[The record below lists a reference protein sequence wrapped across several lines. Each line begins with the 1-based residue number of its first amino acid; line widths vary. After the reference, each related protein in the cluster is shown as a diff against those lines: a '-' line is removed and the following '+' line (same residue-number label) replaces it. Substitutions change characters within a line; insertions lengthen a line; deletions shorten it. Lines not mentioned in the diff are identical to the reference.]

1 MRAPAAHRPRAPRAA
16 ATSGVRAE
24 GASGSEEMNWGLILK
39 FENLFQLRCA
49 CRQLHALSH
58 RKVYRTQWKPVQS
71 SVYPIWS
78 VHLYPQLWQTDK
90 LISVALPHYRH
101 LATKEEKKKNRKK
114 LPLTKGEVEIRQK
127 MTVEELARA
136 MGKDV
141 DHIYEA
147 LLYTDIDFDSLEP
160 DSILYEDYIK
170 LIVKKSGMKYKS
182 AKLKE
187 EKEKEN
193 TDAVKRPPADPAV
206 LTPRPAVVTILGHV
220 DHGKTTLLDSLRKT
234 QVASMEAGGI
244 TQHIGAFLVHLPS
257 GEKITFLD
265 TPGHAAFSAMRARGT
280 NVTDIVILVVAAE
293 DGVMEQTIESI
304 QHAKNAGVPLILA
317 INKCDKPEADP
328 ERVKKELLAHDV
340 VCEEFGGDVQAVN
353 ISALKGENL
362 MVLAEATVALAEM
375 LELKADS
382 TGLVEGTVIESR
394 KDKGKGP
401 VTTAIIQRGTLRKGC
416 VLVAGKTWAKVRFMF
431 DENGKAVDA
440 ASPGIPVEIMGWK
453 EVPSAGDEIIEV
465 ESEQKAHQ
473 VVAWRNYV
481 EQQEKMKRDSE
492 VIEAKQ
498 KEHRTEYEKKQQK
511 LAHLT
516 WRQRKAV
523 LYKANKH
530 LMCSKPKER
539 TEIDKNVLSVI
550 VKGDVDGSVEAI
562 LNILDSYD
570 ADSECKLDIIH
581 FGMGDISETDVSLAE
596 AFNGVV
602 YGFSVKANET
612 IKKLAAK
619 KGIKIKIHN
628 IIYHLIE
635 DVKHELNSRLPPSMV
650 ENTIG
655 EASVLDTFS
664 VTVGKSKVPVAGCRV
679 HKGQLDKKMKFKLIR
694 KGDVIWKGSLSSLKH
709 HKADVQIIKTGMDCG
724 LSLDKDIDFNVGDE
738 IICYEEKEVGQT
750 TSWDP
755 GF

>member
-1 MRAPAAHRPRAPRAA
+1 
-16 ATSGVRAE
+16 
-24 GASGSEEMNWGLILK
+24 MNRELLLR
-39 FENLFQLRCA
+39 FENLVQLRGA
-49 CRQLHALSH
+49 CRQLHALSS
-58 RKVYRTQWKPVQS
+58 RKICGAPWKPVQLS
-71 SVYPIWS
+71 AHPMGS
-78 VHLYPQLWQTDK
+78 LLLQPQLWQKDR
-90 LISVALPHYRH
+90 SVSAALSQCRH
-101 LATKEEKKKNRKK
+101 LATKEETKKKKK
-114 LPLTKGEVEIRQK
+114 KIPLTRGEVEIRPK
-127 MTVEELARA
+127 MTVEELAQA
-136 MGKDV
+136 MGKDI
-141 DHIYEA
+141 DHIYEV
-147 LLYTDIDFDSLEP
+147 LLYTDINLDSIEP
-160 DSILYEDYIK
+160 DSILHEDHIK
-170 LIVKKSGMKYKS
+170 MIVQKSGMKYKS

-187 EKEKEN
+187 EKERKN

-206 LTPRPAVVTILGHV
+206 LTPRPPVVTILGHV

-244 TQHIGAFLVHLPS
+244 TQHIGAFLVHMPS

-293 DGVMEQTIESI
+293 DGVMQQTIESI

-375 LELKADS
+375 LELKADA
-382 TGLVEGTVIESR
+382 TGPVEGTVIESR

-401 VTTAIIQRGTLRKGC
+401 LTTAIIQRGTLRKGC
-416 VLVAGKTWAKVRFMF
+416 VLVAGKTWAKVRFLF
-431 DENGKAVDA
+431 DENGKAVHA

-453 EVPSAGDEIIEV
+453 ESPSAGDEILEV
-465 ESEQKAHQ
+465 ESEQRAQ
-473 VVAWRNYV
+473 EVVAWRTYV
-481 EQQEKMKRDSE
+481 EEQEKMKKDLE

-498 KEHRTEYEKKQQK
+498 KEHRLEYEKEQQK
-511 LAHLT
+511 LSHLT
-516 WRQRKAV
+516 WRQRKAA

-530 LMCSKPKER
+530 VMFSRPKER
-539 TEIDKNVLSVI
+539 AEMDENTLSLI

-570 ADSECKLDIIH
+570 CEDECKLDIVY
-581 FGMGDISETDVSLAE
+581 FGMGDISENDISLAE
-596 AFNGVV
+596 AFNGVIL
-602 YGFSVKANET
+602 GFSVKANES
-612 IKKLAAK
+612 IKKLADR
-619 KGIKIKIHN
+619 KGIKIKLHN
-628 IIYHLIE
+628 IIYKLIE
-635 DVKHELNSRLPPSMV
+635 DLKDELNSRLPPTVV
-650 ENTIG
+650 ESTIG

-664 VTVGKSKVPVAGCRV
+664 VTVGKNKIPVAGCRV
-679 HKGQLDKKMKFKLIR
+679 HKGLLDRKMKFKLIR
-694 KGDVIWKGSLSSLKH
+694 NRDVIWKGCLSSLKY
-709 HKADVQIIKTGMDCG
+709 HKDDVQVIKTGMDCG
-724 LSLDKDIDFNVGDE
+724 LSLDKNLEFSIGDE
-738 IICYEEKEVGQT
+738 IICYEEKEVRQT

>member
-1 MRAPAAHRPRAPRAA
+1 
-16 ATSGVRAE
+16 
-24 GASGSEEMNWGLILK
+24 MNRRLILK
-39 FENLFQLRCA
+39 FGNLIHFHGA
-49 CRQLHALSH
+49 CRQLHTLPC
-58 RKVYRTQWKPVQS
+58 RRVYRAQWKPVQS
-71 SVYPIWS
+71 SAWPRRS
-78 VHLYPQLWQTDK
+78 VHLYLQCWQKDK
-90 LISVALPHYRH
+90 FIRVASSPCRY
-101 LATKEEKKKNRKK
+101 LATKEEKKKDRRK
-114 LPLTKGEVEIRQK
+114 LPMTKGEVEIRQQ

-147 LLYTDIDFDSLEP
+147 LLYTDIDVDSLEP
-160 DSILYEDYIK
+160 DSILYEDSIK

-182 AKLKE
+182 AKLRE
-187 EKEKEN
+187 EKEREN
-193 TDAVKRPPADPAV
+193 KDAVKRPPADPAF
-206 LTPRPAVVTILGHV
+206 LTPRPPVVTIMGHV

-234 QVASMEAGGI
+234 QVAAMEAGGI

-280 NVTDIVILVVAAE
+280 YVTDIVILVVAAE
-293 DGVMEQTIESI
+293 DGVMQQTIESI
-304 QHAKNAGVPLILA
+304 EHAKNAGVPLVLA

-353 ISALKGENL
+353 ISALKGDNL
-362 MVLAEATVALAEM
+362 MVLAEATVLLAEM
-375 LELKADS
+375 LELKADY
-382 TGLVEGTVIESR
+382 TGLVEGTIIESR

-440 ASPGIPVEIMGWK
+440 ASPSIPVEIMGWK
-453 EVPSAGDEIIEV
+453 EVPSAGDEILEV
-465 ESEQKAHQ
+465 ESEQRAHE
-473 VVAWRNYV
+473 VVAWRTYV
-481 EQQEKMKRDSE
+481 EQQEKMKKDRE

-498 KEHRTEYEKKQQK
+498 KEHRMEYEKKQQN

-516 WRQRKAV
+516 WRQRKAA

-530 LMCSKPKER
+530 LMLLKPKER
-539 TEIDKNVLSVI
+539 AETDENVLSI
-550 VKGDVDGSVEAI
+550 IIKGDVDGSVEAI
-562 LNILDSYD
+562 LNVLDSYD
-570 ADSECKLDIIH
+570 ADDECKLDVIH
-581 FGMGDISETDVSLAE
+581 FGMGDISETDLSLAE
-596 AFNGVV
+596 TFNGVV

-612 IKKLAAK
+612 IKKMAAK
-619 KGIKIKIHN
+619 KGIKIKLHN
-628 IIYHLIE
+628 IIYKLIE
-635 DVKHELNSRLPPSMV
+635 DLKDELSSRLPPSVV

-664 VTVGKSKVPVAGCRV
+664 ITVGKNKVPVAGCRV
-679 HKGQLDKKMKFKLIR
+679 QKGQLDKKMKFKLIR
-694 KGDVIWKGSLSSLKH
+694 KGNVIWKGSLSSLKH
-709 HKADVQIIKTGMDCG
+709 HKDDVQVIKTGMDCG
-724 LSLDKDIDFNVGDE
+724 LSLDKPIEFSIGDE
-738 IICYEEKEVGQT
+738 IICYEEKEIQQT
-750 TSWDP
+750 TSWNP

>member
-1 MRAPAAHRPRAPRAA
+1 
-16 ATSGVRAE
+16 
-24 GASGSEEMNWGLILK
+24 MNRGLILK
-39 FENLFQLRCA
+39 FEKLVQLRGA
-49 CRQLHALSH
+49 CRQLCTLSS
-58 RKVYRTQWKPVQS
+58 RRVNGTQWKPVQS
-71 SVYPIWS
+71 SAHPVWS
-78 VHLYPQLWQTDK
+78 VLLYPQFWQKDK
-90 LISVALPHYRH
+90 LISIALSQHRH
-101 LATKEEKKKNRKK
+101 LATKEETKKKKK
-114 LPLTKGEVEIRQK
+114 KIPLTKGEVEIRQK

-136 MGKDV
+136 MGKDI

-147 LLYTDIDFDSLEP
+147 LLYTDIDLHSLEP
-160 DSILYEDYIK
+160 DSILYEDHIK
-170 LIVKKSGMKYKS
+170 LVVKKSGMKYKS

-187 EKEKEN
+187 EKEREN

-206 LTPRPAVVTILGHV
+206 LTPRPPVVTILGHV

-280 NVTDIVILVVAAE
+280 HVTDIVILVVAAE
-293 DGVMEQTIESI
+293 DGVMQQTIESI

-382 TGLVEGTVIESR
+382 TGLVEGTIIESR

-401 VTTAIIQRGTLRKGC
+401 VTTAIIQRGTLRKGS

-453 EVPSAGDEIIEV
+453 EVPSAGDEILEV
-465 ESEQKAHQ
+465 ESEQRAHE
-473 VVAWRNYV
+473 VVSWRTYV
-481 EQQEKMKRDSE
+481 EQQERMKRDVE
-492 VIEAKQ
+492 VIEARQ
-498 KEHRTEYEKKQQK
+498 KEHRMEYEKKQQK

-530 LMCSKPKER
+530 LMFSKPKER
-539 TEIDKNVLSVI
+539 TEMDKNVLSVI

-570 ADSECKLDIIH
+570 ADDECKLDIIH
-581 FGMGDISETDVSLAE
+581 FGMGDISETDISLAE

-602 YGFSVKANET
+602 FGFSVKANDS
-612 IKKLAAK
+612 IKQLAAK
-619 KGIKIKIHN
+619 KGIKIKLHN
-628 IIYHLIE
+628 IIYKLIE
-635 DVKHELNSRLPPSMV
+635 DLKEELNSRLPPSVV

-655 EASVLDTFS
+655 EASVLDIFS
-664 VTVGKSKVPVAGCRV
+664 VTVGKNKIPVAGCRV
-679 HKGQLDKKMKFKLIR
+679 QKGLLDKKMKFKLLR
-694 KGDVIWKGSLSSLKH
+694 NGDVIWKGKCDCYLHSVLVTAGSL
-709 HKADVQIIKTGMDCG
+709 
-724 LSLDKDIDFNVGDE
+724 
-738 IICYEEKEVGQT
+738 
-750 TSWDP
+750 
-755 GF
+755 

>member
-1 MRAPAAHRPRAPRAA
+1 
-16 ATSGVRAE
+16 
-24 GASGSEEMNWGLILK
+24 MNRGLILK
-39 FENLFQLRCA
+39 FENLVQLRGA
-49 CRQLHALSH
+49 CWQLRTLSY
-58 RKVYRTQWKPVQS
+58 RKVYRAQWKPVQS
-71 SVYPIWS
+71 SAHPVS
-78 VHLYPQLWQTDK
+78 SLLLYPQFWQKDK
-90 LISVALPHYRH
+90 LISVALSQHRH
-101 LATKEEKKKNRKK
+101 LATKEEAKKKKK
-114 LPLTKGEVEIRQK
+114 KIPLTKGEVEIRQK

-136 MGKDV
+136 MGKDI

-147 LLYTDIDFDSLEP
+147 LLYTDLDLHSLEP
-160 DSILYEDYIK
+160 YSILHEDIIK
-170 LIVKKSGMKYKS
+170 LVVKKSGMKYKS

-187 EKEKEN
+187 EKEREN

-206 LTPRPAVVTILGHV
+206 LTPRPPVVTILGHV

-280 NVTDIVILVVAAE
+280 HVTDIVILVVAAE

-453 EVPSAGDEIIEV
+453 EVPSAGDEILEV
-465 ESEQKAHQ
+465 ESEQRAHE
-473 VVAWRNYV
+473 VVAWRTYV
-481 EQQEKMKRDSE
+481 EQQERMKRDVE

-498 KEHRTEYEKKQQK
+498 KEHRMEYEKKQQK

-530 LMCSKPKER
+530 LMFSKPRER
-539 TEIDKNVLSVI
+539 TEVDKNVLSVI

-570 ADSECKLDIIH
+570 ADDECKLDIIH
-581 FGMGDISETDVSLAE
+581 FGMGDISETDISLAE
-596 AFNGVV
+596 SFNGVV
-602 YGFSVKANET
+602 FGFSVKANES
-612 IKKLAAK
+612 IKQLAAK
-619 KGIKIKIHN
+619 KGIKIKLHS
-628 IIYHLIE
+628 IIYKLIE
-635 DVKHELNSRLPPSMV
+635 DLKDELNSRLPPSVV

-655 EASVLDTFS
+655 EASVLNIFS
-664 VTVGKSKVPVAGCRV
+664 VTVGKNKIPVAGCRV
-679 HKGQLDKKMKFKLIR
+679 QKGLLDKKMSFKLLR
-694 KGDVIWKGSLSSLKH
+694 NGDVIWKGSLSSLKH
-709 HKADVQIIKTGMDCG
+709 HKDDVQVIKTGMDCG
-724 LSLDKDIDFNVGDE
+724 LSLDKHVEFNIGDE
-738 IICYEEKEVGQT
+738 IICYEEKEVQQT

>member
-1 MRAPAAHRPRAPRAA
+1 MNRGLALRL
-16 ATSGVRAE
+16 E
-24 GASGSEEMNWGLILK
+24 GLV
-39 FENLFQLRCA
+39 QLRGA
-49 CRQLHALSH
+49 CRQLRALSY
-58 RKVYRTQWKPVQS
+58 RKVWGARWKPLQAPAHPLC
-71 SVYPIWS
+71 SVLL
-78 VHLYPQLWQTDK
+78 HPQPWPKHGLVG
-90 LISVALPHYRH
+90 VALAQRRH
-101 LATKEEKKKNRKK
+101 LATKEEPKKKKK
-114 LPLTKGEVEIRQK
+114 RIPLTRGEVEIRQK
-127 MTVEELARA
+127 MTIEELARA

-147 LLYTDIDFDSLEP
+147 LLYTDVDLDSLEP
-160 DSILYEDYIK
+160 DSVLHEHHIK
-170 LIVKKSGMKYKS
+170 MIVQKSGMKYKS

-187 EKEKEN
+187 EKERKN
-193 TDAVKRPPADPAV
+193 TDAGVFLAFCPRRPPADPAV
-206 LTPRPAVVTILGHV
+206 LTPRPPVVTILGHV
-220 DHGKTTLLDSLRKT
+220 DHGKTTLLDSLRKS

-244 TQHIGAFLVHLPS
+244 TQHIGAFLVHMPS

-293 DGVMEQTIESI
+293 DGVMEQTVESI

-328 ERVKKELLAHDV
+328 ERVKQELLAHDV

-375 LELKADS
+375 LELKADA

-394 KDKGKGP
+394 KDRGKGP
-401 VTTAIIQRGTLRKGC
+401 LTTAIIQRGTLRKGC

-440 ASPGIPVEIMGWK
+440 APPGIPVEIMGWK
-453 EVPSAGDEIIEV
+453 DVPSAGDEILEV
-465 ESEQKAHQ
+465 ESEQRAHE
-473 VVAWRNYV
+473 VIDWRTYV
-481 EQQEKMKRDSE
+481 EQQEKLKKDME

-498 KEHRTEYEKKQQK
+498 KEHRMEYEQQQQK

-530 LMCSKPKER
+530 LLFQRPKDRREVAED
-539 TEIDKNVLSVI
+539 TLSVI

-570 ADSECKLDIIH
+570 CEDECKLDVVH
-581 FGMGDISETDVSLAE
+581 FGMGDISENDLSLAE
-596 AFNGVV
+596 AFNGVI
-602 YGFSVKANET
+602 YGFSVKANDS
-612 IKKLAAK
+612 IKKLADK
-619 KGIKIKIHN
+619 KGIKIKLHN
-628 IIYHLIE
+628 IIYKLIDDLKE
-635 DVKHELNSRLPPSMV
+635 ELNSRLPPAVV
-650 ENTIG
+650 ETTIG

-664 VTVGKSKVPVAGCRV
+664 VTVGKNKIPVAGCRV
-679 HKGQLDKKMKFKLIR
+679 HKGLLDRKMKFKLIR
-694 KGDVIWKGSLSSLKH
+694 SGDVIWKGSLSSLKH
-709 HKADVQIIKTGMDCG
+709 HKDDAQVIKAGMDCG
-724 LSLDKDIDFNVGDE
+724 LSLDRNLEFHVGDD
-738 IICYEEKEVGQT
+738 IICYEETEVQQK

>member
-1 MRAPAAHRPRAPRAA
+1 
-16 ATSGVRAE
+16 
-24 GASGSEEMNWGLILK
+24 MNRGLLLR
-39 FENLFQLRCA
+39 FENLVQLRSA
-49 CRQLHALSH
+49 CRQLRALSS
-58 RKVYRTQWKPVQS
+58 RKVCGAQWKPMELS
-71 SVYPIWS
+71 AHPMGSLLL
-78 VHLYPQLWQTDK
+78 HAQLSPK
-90 LISVALPHYRH
+90 HRLISAALSQCRH
-101 LATKEEKKKNRKK
+101 LATKEETKKKKK
-114 LPLTKGEVEIRQK
+114 KIPLTRGEVEIRQK

-136 MGKDV
+136 MGKDI
-141 DHIYEA
+141 DHIYEV
-147 LLYTDIDFDSLEP
+147 LLYTDINLDSVEP
-160 DSILYEDYIK
+160 DFILHEDHIK
-170 LIVKKSGMKYKS
+170 MIVQKSGMKYKS

-187 EKEKEN
+187 EKERKN

-206 LTPRPAVVTILGHV
+206 LTPRPPVVTILGHV

-244 TQHIGAFLVHLPS
+244 TQHIGAFIVHMPS

-293 DGVMEQTIESI
+293 DGVMQQTIESI

-375 LELKADS
+375 LELKADA
-382 TGLVEGTVIESR
+382 TGLVEGMIIESR

-401 VTTAIIQRGTLRKGC
+401 LTTAIIQRGTLRKGC
-416 VLVAGKTWAKVRFMF
+416 VLVAGKTWAKVRFLF

-440 ASPGIPVEIMGWK
+440 ASPGMPVEIMGWK
-453 EVPSAGDEIIEV
+453 ECPSAGDEILEV
-465 ESEQKAHQ
+465 ESEQRAQ
-473 VVAWRNYV
+473 EVVAWRTYV
-481 EQQEKMKRDSE
+481 EQQEKMKKDLE

-498 KEHRTEYEKKQQK
+498 KEHRLEYEKKQQK

-530 LMCSKPKER
+530 LMFSRPKER
-539 TEIDKNVLSVI
+539 TEMDENTLSLI
-550 VKGDVDGSVEAI
+550 VKGVI
-562 LNILDSYD
+562 
-570 ADSECKLDIIH
+570 
-581 FGMGDISETDVSLAE
+581 F
-596 AFNGVV
+596 
-602 YGFSVKANET
+602 GFSVKANES
-612 IKKLAAK
+612 IKKLADK
-619 KGIKIKIHN
+619 KGIKIKLHN
-628 IIYHLIE
+628 IIYKLIE
-635 DVKHELNSRLPPSMV
+635 DLKDELNSRLPPTVV
-650 ENTIG
+650 ETTIG

-664 VTVGKSKVPVAGCRV
+664 VTVGKNKIPVAGCRV
-679 HKGQLDKKMKFKLIR
+679 HKGLLDRKMKFKLIR
-694 KGDVIWKGSLSSLKH
+694 NRDVIWKGCLSSLKH
-709 HKADVQIIKTGMDCG
+709 HKDDVQVIKTGMDCG
-724 LSLDKDIDFNVGDE
+724 LSLDKNLEFSIGDVM
-738 IICYEEKEVGQT
+738 ICYEEKEVQQT

>member
-1 MRAPAAHRPRAPRAA
+1 
-16 ATSGVRAE
+16 
-24 GASGSEEMNWGLILK
+24 MNRGLLLK
-39 FENLFQLRCA
+39 FENLLQLRGGCW
-49 CRQLHALSH
+49 QLRALSS
-58 RKVYRTQWKPVQS
+58 RKVCGAQWKPVQLS
-71 SVYPIWS
+71 AHPVGSLLL
-78 VHLYPQLWQTDK
+78 HPQLWPK
-90 LISVALPHYRH
+90 HRLFSAALSQCRH
-101 LATKEEKKKNRKK
+101 LATKEETKKKKK
-114 LPLTKGEVEIRQK
+114 KSPLTRGEVEIKPK
-127 MTVEELARA
+127 MTVEELAQA
-136 MGKDV
+136 MGKDI

-147 LLYTDIDFDSLEP
+147 LLYTDINLGSVEP
-160 DSILYEDYIK
+160 DSILSEDHIK
-170 LIVKKSGMKYKS
+170 MIVQKSGMKYKS

-187 EKEKEN
+187 EKERKN
-193 TDAVKRPPADPAV
+193 TDAVKRPPADPAA
-206 LTPRPAVVTILGHV
+206 LTPRPPVVTILGHV

-244 TQHIGAFLVHLPS
+244 TQHIGAFIVHMPS

-293 DGVMEQTIESI
+293 DGVMQQTIESI

-375 LELKADS
+375 LELKADA

-394 KDKGKGP
+394 KDRGKGP
-401 VTTAIIQRGTLRKGC
+401 LTTAIIQRGTLRKGC
-416 VLVAGKTWAKVRFMF
+416 VLVAGKTWAKVRFLF

-453 EVPSAGDEIIEV
+453 ESPSAGDEILEV
-465 ESEQKAHQ
+465 ESEQRAQ
-473 VVAWRNYV
+473 EVVAWRTYV
-481 EQQEKMKRDSE
+481 EQQEKMKKDLE

-498 KEHRTEYEKKQQK
+498 KEHRLEYEKQQQK

-516 WRQRKAV
+516 WRQKKAA

-530 LMCSKPKER
+530 LMFSRPKER
-539 TEIDKNVLSVI
+539 TEMDENTLSLI

-570 ADSECKLDIIH
+570 CEDECKLDIVY
-581 FGMGDISETDVSLAE
+581 FGMGDISENDISLAE
-596 AFNGVV
+596 SFNGVIF
-602 YGFSVKANET
+602 GFGVKATES
-612 IKKLAAK
+612 IKKLADK
-619 KGIKIKIHN
+619 KGIKIKLHN
-628 IIYHLIE
+628 IIYKLIE
-635 DVKHELNSRLPPSMV
+635 DLKDELSSRLPPAVV
-650 ENTIG
+650 ETTVG

-664 VTVGKSKVPVAGCRV
+664 VTVGKNKIPVAGCRV
-679 HKGQLDKKMKFKLIR
+679 HKGLLDRKMKFKLIR
-694 KGDVIWKGSLSSLKH
+694 NRDVIWKGCLSSLKH
-709 HKADVQIIKTGMDCG
+709 HKDDVQVIKTGMDCG
-724 LSLDKDIDFNVGDE
+724 LSLDKNLEFSIGDE
-738 IICYEEKEVGQT
+738 IICYEEKEVQQT

>member
-1 MRAPAAHRPRAPRAA
+1 
-16 ATSGVRAE
+16 
-24 GASGSEEMNWGLILK
+24 MNRGLLLR
-39 FENLFQLRCA
+39 FENLVQLRGA
-49 CRQLHALSH
+49 CQQLRALSS
-58 RKVYRTQWKPVQS
+58 REVCGAQWKPVQLS
-71 SVYPIWS
+71 AHPMGSLLL
-78 VHLYPQLWQTDK
+78 HPQLWPK
-90 LISVALPHYRH
+90 HRLINGALSQCRH
-101 LATKEEKKKNRKK
+101 LATKEETKNKRKK
-114 LPLTKGEVEIRQK
+114 IPLAGGEVEIRQK
-127 MTVEELARA
+127 MTVEELAQA
-136 MGKDV
+136 MGKDI
-141 DHIYEA
+141 DHVYEA
-147 LLYTDIDFDSLEP
+147 LLYTDINLDSVEP
-160 DSILYEDYIK
+160 DSILREDHIK
-170 LIVKKSGMKYKS
+170 MIVQKSGMKYKS

-187 EKEKEN
+187 EKERKN

-206 LTPRPAVVTILGHV
+206 LTPRPPVVTILGHV

-244 TQHIGAFLVHLPS
+244 TQHIGAFIVHMPS

-293 DGVMEQTIESI
+293 DGVMQQTIESI

-362 MVLAEATVALAEM
+362 LVLAEATVALAEM
-375 LELKADS
+375 LELKADA

-401 VTTAIIQRGTLRKGC
+401 LTTAIIQRGTLRKGC
-416 VLVAGKTWAKVRFMF
+416 VLVAGKTWAKVRFLF

-453 EVPSAGDEIIEV
+453 ESPSAGDEILEV
-465 ESEQKAHQ
+465 ESEQRAQ
-473 VVAWRNYV
+473 EVVAWRTYV
-481 EQQEKMKRDSE
+481 EQQEKMKKDLE

-498 KEHRTEYEKKQQK
+498 KEHRLEYEKQQQK

-523 LYKANKH
+523 RYKANKH
-530 LMCSKPKER
+530 LMFSRPKER
-539 TEIDKNVLSVI
+539 TEMDENTLSLI

-562 LNILDSYD
+562 LNILDTYD
-570 ADSECKLDIIH
+570 CEDKCKLDIVY
-581 FGMGDISETDVSLAE
+581 FGMGDISENDINLAE
-596 AFNGVV
+596 AFNGVIF
-602 YGFSVKANET
+602 GFGVKANES
-612 IKKLAAK
+612 IKKLADK
-619 KGIKIKIHN
+619 KGIKIKLHN
-628 IIYHLIE
+628 IIYKLIE
-635 DVKHELNSRLPPSMV
+635 DLKEELNSRLPPTVV
-650 ENTIG
+650 ETTIG

-664 VTVGKSKVPVAGCRV
+664 VTVGKNKIPVAGCRV
-679 HKGQLDKKMKFKLIR
+679 HKGLLDRRMKFKLIR
-694 KGDVIWKGSLSSLKH
+694 NRDVIWKGCLSSLKH
-709 HKADVQIIKTGMDCG
+709 HKDDVQVIKTGMDCG
-724 LSLDKDIDFNVGDE
+724 LSLDQNLEFRIGDE
-738 IICYEEKEVGQT
+738 IICYEENEVQQT

>member
-1 MRAPAAHRPRAPRAA
+1 
-16 ATSGVRAE
+16 
-24 GASGSEEMNWGLILK
+24 MNRRLILK
-39 FENLFQLRCA
+39 LEDLVQLHGA
-49 CRQLHALSH
+49 YRQLHTLSY
-58 RKVYRTQWKPVQS
+58 KKLYRAQWKPVQS
-71 SVYPIWS
+71 SACPVLWS
-78 VHLYPQLWQTDK
+78 VLYPQLWQSGK
-90 LISVALPHYRH
+90 LISVALPQCRH
-101 LATKEEKKKNRKK
+101 LATKEETKRKKKKV
-114 LPLTKGEVEIRQK
+114 PLTKGEVEIRQK
-127 MTVEELARA
+127 MTIEELAQA
-136 MGKDV
+136 MGKDI

-147 LLYTDIDFDSLEP
+147 LLYTDVDLDSLEP
-160 DSILYEDYIK
+160 DSILYEDHIK

-187 EKEKEN
+187 EKEREN
-193 TDAVKRPPADPAV
+193 TDAVRRPPADPAV
-206 LTPRPAVVTILGHV
+206 LTPRPPVVTILGHV

-244 TQHIGAFLVHLPS
+244 TQHIGAFLVCLPS

-280 NVTDIVILVVAAE
+280 HVTDIVILVVAAE
-293 DGVMEQTIESI
+293 DGVMQQTIESI
-304 QHAKNAGVPLILA
+304 QHAKNAGVPLIIA

-375 LELKADS
+375 LELKADP

-431 DENGKAVDA
+431 DENGKAVEE

-453 EVPSAGDEIIEV
+453 EVPSAGDEILEV
-465 ESEQKAHQ
+465 ESEQRAHE
-473 VVAWRNYV
+473 VMSWRTYA
-481 EQQEKMKRDSE
+481 EQQERMKKDVE

-498 KEHRTEYEKKQQK
+498 KEHRREYEKQQQN

-516 WRQRKAV
+516 WRQKKAV

-530 LMCSKPKER
+530 IMFLKPKER
-539 TEIDKNVLSVI
+539 TEMDKNVLSII

-570 ADSECKLDIIH
+570 ANDECKLEVVH
-581 FGMGDISETDVSLAE
+581 FGMGDISENDISLAE

-602 YGFSVKANET
+602 FGFSVKANES
-612 IKKLAAK
+612 IKKMAAK
-619 KGIKIKIHN
+619 KGIKIKLHT
-628 IIYHLIE
+628 IIYKLIE
-635 DVKHELNSRLPPSMV
+635 DLKDELNSRLPPSVV
-650 ENTIG
+650 EKTVG

-664 VTVGKSKVPVAGCRV
+664 VTVGKNKIPVAGCRV
-679 HKGQLDKKMKFKLIR
+679 QKGLLDKKLKFKLIR

-709 HKADVQIIKTGMDCG
+709 HKDDVPVIKTGMDCG
-724 LSLDKDIDFNVGDE
+724 LSLDKHIEFSIGDE
-738 IICYEEKEVGQT
+738 IICYEEEEVEPT

>member
-1 MRAPAAHRPRAPRAA
+1 
-16 ATSGVRAE
+16 
-24 GASGSEEMNWGLILK
+24 MNRGLILK
-39 FENLFQLRCA
+39 FENLVQLRGA
-49 CRQLHALSH
+49 CRQLRTLSD
-58 RKVYRTQWKPVQS
+58 RKVNRAQWKPVQS
-71 SVYPIWS
+71 SAHPAWS
-78 VHLYPQLWQTDK
+78 ALLYPQFWQKDK
-90 LISVALPHYRH
+90 LIHIALLQHRH
-101 LATKEEKKKNRKK
+101 LATKEETKKKKK
-114 LPLTKGEVEIRQK
+114 RIPLAKGEVEIRQK

-147 LLYTDIDFDSLEP
+147 LLYTDVNLDSLEP
-160 DSILYEDYIK
+160 DSILYEDHIK

-187 EKEKEN
+187 EKEREN

-206 LTPRPAVVTILGHV
+206 LTPRPPVVTILGHV

-280 NVTDIVILVVAAE
+280 HVTDIVILVVAAE
-293 DGVMEQTIESI
+293 DGVMQQTIESI

-362 MVLAEATVALAEM
+362 LVLAEATVALAEM

-453 EVPSAGDEIIEV
+453 EVPSAGEEILEV
-465 ESEQKAHQ
+465 ESEQRAHE
-473 VVAWRNYV
+473 VVAWRTYV
-481 EQQEKMKRDSE
+481 EQQERMKRDVE

-498 KEHRTEYEKKQQK
+498 KEHRMEYKEKQQK

-530 LMCSKPKER
+530 LMFSRPKER
-539 TEIDKNVLSVI
+539 TEMDKNVLSVI

-570 ADSECKLDIIH
+570 ADGECKLDIIH
-581 FGMGDISETDVSLAE
+581 FGMGDVSESDINLAE

-602 YGFSVKANET
+602 FGFSVKANES
-612 IKKLAAK
+612 IKRLAAK
-619 KGIKIKIHN
+619 KGIKIKLHN
-628 IIYHLIE
+628 VIYKLIE
-635 DVKHELNSRLPPSMV
+635 DLKDELNSRLPPSVV

-655 EASVLDTFS
+655 EASVLDIFS
-664 VTVGKSKVPVAGCRV
+664 VTVGKNKIPVAGCRV
-679 HKGQLDKKMKFKLIR
+679 QKGLLDKKMKFKLIR
-694 KGDVIWKGSLSSLKH
+694 NGDVIWKGSLSSLKH
-709 HKADVQIIKTGMDCG
+709 HKDDVQVIKTGMDCG
-724 LSLDKDIDFNVGDE
+724 LSLNEYIEFNIGDE
-738 IICYEEKEVGQT
+738 IICYEEKEVQQT

>member
-1 MRAPAAHRPRAPRAA
+1 
-16 ATSGVRAE
+16 
-24 GASGSEEMNWGLILK
+24 MNRGLLLR
-39 FENLFQLRCA
+39 FENLVQLHGSCQQLR
-49 CRQLHALSH
+49 ALSS
-58 RKVYRTQWKPVQS
+58 RKACGAQWKAMKLSTHPVGS
-71 SVYPIWS
+71 LLL
-78 VHLYPQLWQTDK
+78 HPQLWPK
-90 LISVALPHYRH
+90 HRLISAALSQCRH
-101 LATKEEKKKNRKK
+101 LATKEETKKKKK
-114 LPLTKGEVEIRQK
+114 KIPLTRGEVEIKQK

-136 MGKDV
+136 MGKDIGV
-141 DHIYEA
+141 WGGGSLDHMA
-147 LLYTDIDFDSLEP
+147 S
-160 DSILYEDYIK
+160 SA
-170 LIVKKSGMKYKS
+170 VVGM
-182 AKLKE
+182 AQ
-187 EKEKEN
+187 
-193 TDAVKRPPADPAV
+193 PPADPAV
-206 LTPRPAVVTILGHV
+206 LTPRPPVVTILGHV

-244 TQHIGAFLVHLPS
+244 TQHIGAFIVHMPS

-293 DGVMEQTIESI
+293 DGVMQQTIESI

-375 LELKADS
+375 LELKADA

-401 VTTAIIQRGTLRKGC
+401 LTTAIIQRGTLRKGC
-416 VLVAGKTWAKVRFMF
+416 VLVAGKTWAKVRFLF

-453 EVPSAGDEIIEV
+453 ECPSAGDEILEV
-465 ESEQKAHQ
+465 ESEQRAQ
-473 VVAWRNYV
+473 EVVAWRTYA
-481 EQQEKMKRDSE
+481 EQQEKMKKDLE

-498 KEHRTEYEKKQQK
+498 KEHRLEYEKKQQK

-530 LMCSKPKER
+530 LMFSRPKER
-539 TEIDKNVLSVI
+539 TEMDENTLSLI

-562 LNILDSYD
+562 LNILDTYD
-570 ADSECKLDIIH
+570 CEDECKLDIIY
-581 FGMGDISETDVSLAE
+581 FGMGDISENDISLAE
-596 AFNGVV
+596 AFNGVIF
-602 YGFSVKANET
+602 GFSVKANES
-612 IKKLAAK
+612 IKKLADK
-619 KGIKIKIHN
+619 KGIKIKLHN
-628 IIYHLIE
+628 IIYKLIE
-635 DVKHELNSRLPPSMV
+635 DLKDELNSRLPPIVV
-650 ENTIG
+650 ETTIG

-664 VTVGKSKVPVAGCRV
+664 VTVGKNKIPVAGCRV
-679 HKGQLDKKMKFKLIR
+679 HKGLLDRKMKFKLIR
-694 KGDVIWKGSLSSLKH
+694 NRDVIWKGCLSSLKH
-709 HKADVQIIKTGMDCG
+709 HKDDVQVIKTGMDCG
-724 LSLDKDIDFNVGDE
+724 LSLDKNLEFSIGDE
-738 IICYEEKEVGQT
+738 MICYEEKEVQQT

>member
-1 MRAPAAHRPRAPRAA
+1 
-16 ATSGVRAE
+16 
-24 GASGSEEMNWGLILK
+24 MNRGLLLR
-39 FENLFQLRCA
+39 FENLVQLHSTCQLR
-49 CRQLHALSH
+49 ALSS
-58 RKVYRTQWKPVQS
+58 RKVCGAQWKPMELS
-71 SVYPIWS
+71 AYPMGS
-78 VHLYPQLWQTDK
+78 LLLHPQLWPK
-90 LISVALPHYRH
+90 HRLISAALSQCRH
-101 LATKEEKKKNRKK
+101 LATKEETKKKKK
-114 LPLTKGEVEIRQK
+114 KIPLTRGEVEIRQK

-136 MGKDV
+136 MGKDI
-141 DHIYEA
+141 DHIYEV
-147 LLYTDIDFDSLEP
+147 LLYTDINLDSVEP
-160 DSILYEDYIK
+160 DSILHEDHIK
-170 LIVKKSGMKYKS
+170 MIVQKSGMKYKS

-187 EKEKEN
+187 EKERKN

-206 LTPRPAVVTILGHV
+206 LTPRPPVVTILGHV

-244 TQHIGAFLVHLPS
+244 TQHIGAFIVHMPS

-293 DGVMEQTIESI
+293 DGVMQQTIESI

-375 LELKADS
+375 LELKADA
-382 TGLVEGTVIESR
+382 TGLVEGTIIESR

-401 VTTAIIQRGTLRKGC
+401 LTTAIIQRGTLRKGC
-416 VLVAGKTWAKVRFMF
+416 VLVAGKTWAKVRFLF

-440 ASPGIPVEIMGWK
+440 ASPGMPVEIMGWK
-453 EVPSAGDEIIEV
+453 ECPSAGDEILEV
-465 ESEQKAHQ
+465 ESEQRAQ
-473 VVAWRNYV
+473 EVVAWRTYV
-481 EQQEKMKRDSE
+481 EQQEKMKKDLE

-498 KEHRTEYEKKQQK
+498 KEHRLEYEKKQQK

-530 LMCSKPKER
+530 LMFSRPKER
-539 TEIDKNVLSVI
+539 TEMDENTLSLI
-550 VKGDVDGSVEAI
+550 VKGVI
-562 LNILDSYD
+562 
-570 ADSECKLDIIH
+570 
-581 FGMGDISETDVSLAE
+581 F
-596 AFNGVV
+596 
-602 YGFSVKANET
+602 GFSVKANES
-612 IKKLAAK
+612 IKKLADK
-619 KGIKIKIHN
+619 KGIKIKLHN
-628 IIYHLIE
+628 IIYKLIE
-635 DVKHELNSRLPPSMV
+635 DLKDELNSRLPPTVV
-650 ENTIG
+650 ETTIG

-664 VTVGKSKVPVAGCRV
+664 VTVGKNKIPVAGCRV
-679 HKGQLDKKMKFKLIR
+679 HKGLLDRKMKFKLIR
-694 KGDVIWKGSLSSLKH
+694 NRDVIWKGCLSSLKH
-709 HKADVQIIKTGMDCG
+709 HKDDVQVIKTGMDCG
-724 LSLDKDIDFNVGDE
+724 LSLDKNLEFSIGDE
-738 IICYEEKEVGQT
+738 MICYEEKEVQQT

>member
-1 MRAPAAHRPRAPRAA
+1 
-16 ATSGVRAE
+16 
-24 GASGSEEMNWGLILK
+24 MNRGLMLRL
-39 FENLFQLRCA
+39 ESLVQLRGA
-49 CRQLHALSH
+49 CQQLRALSC
-58 RKVYRTQWKPVQS
+58 RNAWGAQWRPGHTS
-71 SVYPIWS
+71 AHPLRPAL
-78 VHLYPQLWQTDK
+78 LYPQLWPKDRPS
-90 LISVALPHYRH
+90 SVALPQCRH
-101 LATKEEKKKNRKK
+101 LATKEETKRKKKKI
-114 LPLTKGEVEIRQK
+114 PLIRGEVEIRQK
-127 MTVEELARA
+127 MTIEELARA
-136 MGKDV
+136 MGKDI

-147 LLYTDIDFDSLEP
+147 LLYTDIDLNSLEP
-160 DSILYEDYIK
+160 DSILYEDHIK
-170 LIVKKSGMKYKS
+170 MIVQKSGMKYKS

-187 EKEKEN
+187 EKERKN
-193 TDAVKRPPADPAV
+193 TDAFCCPCRPPADPAV
-206 LTPRPAVVTILGHV
+206 LSPRPPVVTILGHV

-244 TQHIGAFLVHLPS
+244 TQHIGAFLVHMPS

-293 DGVMEQTIESI
+293 DGVMQQTIESI

-362 MVLAEATVALAEM
+362 MVLAEAIVALAEM
-375 LELKADS
+375 LELKSDA

-394 KDKGKGP
+394 KDKGKGAL
-401 VTTAIIQRGTLRKGC
+401 TTAIIQRGTLRKGC

-440 ASPGIPVEIMGWK
+440 APPGIPVEIMGWK
-453 EVPSAGDEIIEV
+453 DVPSAGDEILEV
-465 ESEQKAHQ
+465 ESEQRAQ
-473 VVAWRNYV
+473 EVIDWRNYV
-481 EQQEKMKRDSE
+481 EQQEKLKKDVE

-498 KEHRTEYEKKQQK
+498 KEHRMEYEQKQQK

-530 LMCSKPKER
+530 LMFQRP
-539 TEIDKNVLSVI
+539 TEKREVDENTLSII

-570 ADSECKLDIIH
+570 CEDECKLDIVH
-581 FGMGDISETDVSLAE
+581 FGMGDISENDLSLAE
-596 AFNGVV
+596 AFNGVI
-602 YGFSVKANET
+602 YGFSVNVNQSV
-612 IKKLAAK
+612 KKLADK
-619 KGIKIKIHN
+619 KGIKIKLHN
-628 IIYHLIE
+628 IIYKLIDDLKE
-635 DVKHELNSRLPPSMV
+635 ELNSRLPPAMV
-650 ENTIG
+650 ETTIG

-664 VTVGKSKVPVAGCRV
+664 VTVGKNKVPVAGCRV
-679 HKGQLDKKMKFKLIR
+679 QKGLLDRRMKFKLIR
-694 KGDVIWKGSLSSLKH
+694 KGNMIWKGSLSSLKH
-709 HKADVQIIKTGMDCG
+709 HKNDAQVIKAGMDCG
-724 LSLDKDIDFNVGDE
+724 LSLDKNLEFNIGDD
-738 IICYEEKEVGQT
+738 IICYEETEVQQT

>member
-1 MRAPAAHRPRAPRAA
+1 
-16 ATSGVRAE
+16 
-24 GASGSEEMNWGLILK
+24 MNRGLILK
-39 FENLFQLRCA
+39 FENLVQLRGA
-49 CRQLHALSH
+49 CRQLRTLSY
-58 RKVYRTQWKPVQS
+58 RKEYRAQWKPVQS
-71 SVYPIWS
+71 FAHPVWS
-78 VHLYPQLWQTDK
+78 VLLYRQFWQKDK
-90 LISVALPHYRH
+90 LISIALSQHRH
-101 LATKEEKKKNRKK
+101 LATKEETKKKKK
-114 LPLTKGEVEIRQK
+114 KIPLAKGEVEIRQK
-127 MTVEELARA
+127 MTIEELAQA
-136 MGKDV
+136 MGKDI

-147 LLYTDIDFDSLEP
+147 LLYTDIDLDSLEP
-160 DSILYEDYIK
+160 DSILYEDHIK
-170 LIVKKSGMKYKS
+170 LVVKKSGMKYKS

-187 EKEKEN
+187 EKERKN

-206 LTPRPAVVTILGHV
+206 LTPRPPVVTILGHV

-280 NVTDIVILVVAAE
+280 HVTDIVILVVAAE
-293 DGVMEQTIESI
+293 DGVMQQTIESI

-382 TGLVEGTVIESR
+382 TGLVEATVIESR

-431 DENGKAVDA
+431 DENSKAIDA

-453 EVPSAGDEIIEV
+453 EVPSAGDEILEV
-465 ESEQKAHQ
+465 ESEQRAHE
-473 VVAWRNYV
+473 VVAWRTYV
-481 EQQEKMKRDSE
+481 EQQDKMKKDVE

-498 KEHRTEYEKKQQK
+498 KEHRMEYKKKQQT

-530 LMCSKPKER
+530 LMFLKPKER
-539 TEIDKNVLSVI
+539 TEMDKNVLSVI

-570 ADSECKLDIIH
+570 ADDECKLDIIH
-581 FGMGDISETDVSLAE
+581 FGMGDISETDISLAE

-602 YGFSVKANET
+602 FGFSVKANES
-612 IKKLAAK
+612 IKQLAAK
-619 KGIKIKIHN
+619 KGIKIKLHN
-628 IIYHLIE
+628 IIYKLIE
-635 DVKHELNSRLPPSMV
+635 DLKDELNSRLPPSVV
-650 ENTIG
+650 EDTIG

-664 VTVGKSKVPVAGCRV
+664 VTVGKNKIPVAGCRV
-679 HKGQLDKKMKFKLIR
+679 QKGLLDKKMKFKLIR
-694 KGDVIWKGSLSSLKH
+694 NGDVIWKGSRSQAPGNEESSKR
-709 HKADVQIIKTGMDCG
+709 
-724 LSLDKDIDFNVGDE
+724 
-738 IICYEEKEVGQT
+738 IICY
-750 TSWDP
+750 
-755 GF
+755 

>member
-1 MRAPAAHRPRAPRAA
+1 
-16 ATSGVRAE
+16 
-24 GASGSEEMNWGLILK
+24 MNRGLLLR
-39 FENLFQLRCA
+39 FENLVQLHGT
-49 CRQLHALSH
+49 CRQLCALPS
-58 RKVYRTQWKPVQS
+58 REVYGAQWKPMQL
-71 SVYPIWS
+71 S
-78 VHLYPQLWQTDK
+78 VHPVGSLLLHPQLWPKHRLT
-90 LISVALPHYRH
+90 SAALSQSRY
-101 LATKEEKKKNRKK
+101 LATKEGTKKRKK
-114 LPLTKGEVEIRQK
+114 IPLARGEVEIRQK

-136 MGKDV
+136 MGKDI
-141 DHIYEA
+141 DHVYEA
-147 LLYTDIDFDSLEP
+147 LLYTDINLDSVEP
-160 DSILYEDYIK
+160 DSVLREDHIK
-170 LIVKKSGMKYKS
+170 MIVQKSGMKYKS

-187 EKEKEN
+187 EKERKN

-206 LTPRPAVVTILGHV
+206 LTPRPPVVTILGHV

-244 TQHIGAFLVHLPS
+244 TQHIGAFIVHMPS

-293 DGVMEQTIESI
+293 DGVMQQTIESI

-328 ERVKKELLAHDV
+328 ERVKKELLVHDV

-375 LELKADS
+375 LELKADA
-382 TGLVEGTVIESR
+382 TGLVEGTIIESR

-401 VTTAIIQRGTLRKGC
+401 LTTAIIQRGTLRKGC
-416 VLVAGKTWAKVRFMF
+416 VLVAGKTWAKVRFLF

-453 EVPSAGDEIIEV
+453 ESPSAGDEILEV
-465 ESEQKAHQ
+465 ESEQRAQ
-473 VVAWRNYV
+473 EVIAWRTYV
-481 EQQEKMKRDSE
+481 EQQEKMKKDLE

-498 KEHRTEYEKKQQK
+498 KEQRLEYEKKQQK

-530 LMCSKPKER
+530 LMFSRPKER
-539 TEIDKNVLSVI
+539 TEMDENTLSLI

-570 ADSECKLDIIH
+570 CEDECKLDIVY
-581 FGMGDISETDVSLAE
+581 FGMGDISENDINLAE
-596 AFNGVV
+596 AFNGVIF
-602 YGFSVKANET
+602 GFSVKVNES
-612 IKKLAAK
+612 IKKLADK
-619 KGIKIKIHN
+619 KGIKIKLHN
-628 IIYHLIE
+628 IIYKLIE
-635 DVKHELNSRLPPSMV
+635 DLKDELNSRMPPTVV
-650 ENTIG
+650 ETTIG

-664 VTVGKSKVPVAGCRV
+664 VTVGKNKIPVAGCRV
-679 HKGQLDKKMKFKLIR
+679 HKGLLDRKMKFKLIR
-694 KGDVIWKGSLSSLKH
+694 NRDVIWKGYLSSLKH
-709 HKADVQIIKTGMDCG
+709 HKDDVQVIKTGMDCG
-724 LSLDKDIDFNVGDE
+724 LSLDKNLEFSIGDE
-738 IICYEEKEVGQT
+738 IICYEEKEVQQT

>member
-1 MRAPAAHRPRAPRAA
+1 
-16 ATSGVRAE
+16 
-24 GASGSEEMNWGLILK
+24 MNRGLVLRL
-39 FENLFQLRCA
+39 ESLMQLRGA
-49 CRQLHALSH
+49 CRQLRALSCS
-58 RKVYRTQWKPVQS
+58 KVWGAQWKPVQAS
-71 SVYPIWS
+71 AHPLGSV
-78 VHLYPQLWQTDK
+78 LLRPQLWQK
-90 LISVALPHYRH
+90 HRLIGVALAPCRD
-101 LATKEEKKKNRKK
+101 LATKEETKKKKK
-114 LPLTKGEVEIRQK
+114 KVPLTRGEVEIRQK
-127 MTVEELARA
+127 MTIEELARA
-136 MGKDV
+136 MGKDI

-147 LLYTDIDFDSLEP
+147 LLYTDVNLDSLEP
-160 DSILYEDYIK
+160 DSVLYEDHIK
-170 LIVKKSGMKYKS
+170 MIVQKSGMKYKS

-187 EKEKEN
+187 EKERKN
-193 TDAVKRPPADPAV
+193 TDAYLWHPCCPCRPPADPAV
-206 LTPRPAVVTILGHV
+206 LTPRPPVVTILGHV

-244 TQHIGAFLVHLPS
+244 TQHIGAFLVHMPS

-375 LELKADS
+375 LELKADA

-394 KDKGKGP
+394 KDRGKGP
-401 VTTAIIQRGTLRKGC
+401 LTTAIIQRGTLRKGC

-440 ASPGIPVEIMGWK
+440 APPGIPVEIMGWK
-453 EVPSAGDEIIEV
+453 DVPSAGDEILEV
-465 ESEQKAHQ
+465 ESEQRAHE
-473 VVAWRNYV
+473 VIDWRTYV
-481 EQQEKMKRDSE
+481 EQQEKLKKDME

-498 KEHRTEYEKKQQK
+498 KEHRLQYKQQQQQ

-530 LMCSKPKER
+530 LLFQRPKDR
-539 TEIDKNVLSVI
+539 REIPEDTLSVI

-570 ADSECKLDIIH
+570 CEDECKLDIVH
-581 FGMGDISETDVSLAE
+581 FGMGDISENDLSLAE
-596 AFNGVV
+596 AFNGVI
-602 YGFSVKANET
+602 YGFSVKANDS
-612 IKKLAAK
+612 IKKLADK
-619 KGIKIKIHN
+619 KGIKIKLHN
-628 IIYHLIE
+628 IIYKLIDDLKE
-635 DVKHELNSRLPPSMV
+635 ELNSRLPPAVV
-650 ENTIG
+650 ETTIG

-664 VTVGKSKVPVAGCRV
+664 VTVGKNKVPVAGCRV
-679 HKGQLDKKMKFKLIR
+679 HKGLLDRKMKFKLIR
-694 KGDVIWKGSLSSLKH
+694 SGDVIWKGSLSSLKH
-709 HKADVQIIKTGMDCG
+709 HKDDAQVIKAGMDCG
-724 LSLDKDIDFNVGDE
+724 LSLDRNLEFHIGDD
-738 IICYEEKEVGQT
+738 IICYQETEVQQT

>member
-1 MRAPAAHRPRAPRAA
+1 
-16 ATSGVRAE
+16 
-24 GASGSEEMNWGLILK
+24 MNRRLMLR
-39 FENLFQLRCA
+39 FENLVQLRGA
-49 CRQLHALSH
+49 WQQLRALSC
-58 RKVYRTQWKPVQS
+58 RKACGAPWKPVQAQPVC
-71 SVYPIWS
+71 SVLL
-78 VHLYPQLWQTDK
+78 HPQLWQKDT
-90 LISVALPHYRH
+90 LGSVALAQCRH
-101 LATKEEKKKNRKK
+101 LATKEDRKKKKK
-114 LPLTKGEVEIRQK
+114 MPVLRGEVEIRQK
-127 MTVEELARA
+127 MTIEELARA
-136 MGKDV
+136 MGKDTE
-141 DHIYEA
+141 HIYEA
-147 LLYTDIDFDSLEP
+147 LLYTDVDLDSLEP
-160 DSILYEDYIK
+160 DSVLYEDRIK
-170 LIVKKSGMKYKS
+170 MIVQKSGMKYKS

-187 EKEKEN
+187 DKERKN
-193 TDAVKRPPADPAV
+193 TDAVKRQVGNYPAV
-206 LTPRPAVVTILGHV
+206 LTPRPPVVTILGHV

-244 TQHIGAFLVHLPS
+244 TQHIGAFLVHMPS

-293 DGVMEQTIESI
+293 DGVMQQTIESI

-362 MVLAEATVALAEM
+362 LVLAEATVALAEM
-375 LELKADS
+375 LELKADA

-394 KDKGKGP
+394 KDRGKGP
-401 VTTAIIQRGTLRKGC
+401 LTTAIIQRGTLRKGS

-453 EVPSAGDEIIEV
+453 EVPSAGDEILEV
-465 ESEQKAHQ
+465 ESEQRARE
-473 VVAWRNYV
+473 VVDWRIYA
-481 EQQEKMKRDSE
+481 EQQEKMKQDAE
-492 VIEAKQ
+492 VIEARQ
-498 KEHRTEYEKKQQK
+498 KEHRMEYEQKQQK

-530 LMCSKPKER
+530 LLFQRP
-539 TEIDKNVLSVI
+539 TEKREMDEMTLSII

-570 ADSECKLDIIH
+570 CEDECKLDIVH
-581 FGMGDISETDVSLAE
+581 FGMGDISENDISLAE
-596 AFNGVV
+596 SFNGVI
-602 YGFSVKANET
+602 YGFSVKANESV
-612 IKKLAAK
+612 KKLADK
-619 KGIKIKIHN
+619 KGIKIKLHN
-628 IIYHLIE
+628 IIYKLVDDLKE
-635 DVKHELNSRLPPSMV
+635 ELTSRLPPAVV
-650 ENTIG
+650 ETTVG

-664 VTVGKSKVPVAGCRV
+664 VTVGKNKIPVAGCRV
-679 HKGQLDKKMKFKLIR
+679 QKGLLDRRMKFKLIR
-694 KGDVIWKGSLSSLKH
+694 SGDVIWKGSLSSLKH
-709 HKADVQIIKTGMDCG
+709 HKDDVQVIKMGMDCG
-724 LSLDKDIDFNVGDE
+724 LSLDNNLEFSIGDE
-738 IICYEEKEVGQT
+738 IVCYEEKEVQQT
-750 TSWDP
+750 TSWNP

>member
-1 MRAPAAHRPRAPRAA
+1 
-16 ATSGVRAE
+16 
-24 GASGSEEMNWGLILK
+24 MNWSLRLK
-39 FENLFQLRCA
+39 FENLVQLHCA
-49 CRQLHALSH
+49 CRQLRALS
-58 RKVYRTQWKPVQS
+58 YRRVCRAQWKPVQL
-71 SVYPIWS
+71 SVCLVRS
-78 VHLYPQLWQTDK
+78 VHPYPQFWQRDK
-90 LISVALPHYRH
+90 LISAAFPHYRH
-101 LATKEEKKKNRKK
+101 LATKEEKKKTRKK
-114 LPLTKGEVEIRQK
+114 LPMTKGEVEIKQK

-141 DHIYEA
+141 DHIFEA
-147 LLYTDIDFDSLEP
+147 LLYTDVDFDSLEP
-160 DSILYEDYIK
+160 DSILYEDHIK

-257 GEKITFLD
+257 GERITFLD

-293 DGVMEQTIESI
+293 DGVMEQTVESI

-328 ERVKKELLAHDV
+328 ERVKKELLAYDV

-362 MVLAEATVALAEM
+362 MVLAEATVALAEV
-375 LELKADS
+375 LELKADP
-382 TGLVEGTVIESR
+382 TGLVEGTVIECR

-416 VLVAGKTWAKVRFMF
+416 VLVAGKSWAKVRFMF
-431 DENGKAVDA
+431 DENGRAVDA

-453 EVPSAGDEIIEV
+453 EVPSAGDEILEV
-465 ESEQKAHQ
+465 ESEQRAHE
-473 VVAWRNYV
+473 VVAWRNHV
-481 EQQEKMKRDSE
+481 EQQEKMKKDME
-492 VIEAKQ
+492 IIEAKQ
-498 KEHRTEYEKKQQK
+498 KEHRTEYEKKQQE
-511 LAHLT
+511 LGHLT
-516 WRQRKAV
+516 WRQRKTV

-530 LMCSKPKER
+530 LMFAKPKER
-539 TEIDKNVLSVI
+539 VEIDKNVLSVI

-570 ADSECKLDIIH
+570 ADHECKMDIIH
-581 FGMGDISETDVSLAE
+581 FGMGDISETDINLAE
-596 AFNGVV
+596 TFNGVV

-628 IIYHLIE
+628 IIYQLIE
-635 DVKHELNSRLPPSMV
+635 DVKQELNSRLPSSVV
-650 ENTIG
+650 ENTVG

-664 VTVGKSKVPVAGCRV
+664 VTVGKNKVPVAGCRV
-679 HKGQLDKKMKFKLIR
+679 HKGMLDKKMKFKLIR

-709 HKADVQIIKTGMDCG
+709 HKADVQIIKSGMDCG
-724 LSLDKDIDFNVGDE
+724 LSLDKDIEFNVGDE
-738 IICYEEKEVGQT
+738 IVCYEEKEVKQT